1 LGLVELRRPTVY
13 QIEVHPTII
22 VVVNESAAGAQCL
35 WKIVLG
41 RHGIF
46 VCPDNAAAVGRNL
59 FENLGY
65 GKPR

>member
-1 LGLVELRRPTVY
+1 MGLVKFRRPAVY
-13 QIEVHPTII
+13 QIDVHPTIVI
-22 VVVNESAAGAQCL
+22 VIKDSAAGTQGL
-35 WKIVLG
+35 WEIVLG

-65 GKPR
+65 SG